1 MGLGRIF
8 RKLGL
13 PAWTFIGIGVSAIW
27 FSYAGTLLEKS
38 VRDALGV
45 NEHSPLWLTYIPPVI
60 VFLVPCSVIVV
71 AYLWQRW
78 KYPLSKLK
86 WKGGKLIPPEGKKG
100 LILLVSNKDSA
111 LFAIKYHYEIKKTLE
126 RVWLIPSNALSA
138 ETFGPSTRPTAG
150 LIEMECKALAEKE
163 SRSLNVETHPT
174 GVSPAD
180 SQDTFDYVRRIFRES
195 GYEADELIADFT
207 GGTKPMSVGVIMACL
222 PAERELEYVSYNGET
237 KKSHGP
243 FLIDYQHRAFDLIG

>member
-1 MGLGRIF
+1 MGLGRVF
-8 RKLGL
+8 RRLGL
-13 PAWTFIGIGVSAIW
+13 PAWTFVGIGVSAIW
-27 FSYAGTLLEKS
+27 FNYIGSLLEKFT
-38 VRDALGV
+38 RDALRV
-45 NEHSPLWLTYIPPVI
+45 NEQSPLWLTYIPPAL

-78 KYPLSKLK
+78 KYPLSKLR
-86 WKGGKLIPPEGKKG
+86 WRGGRLVPPAGKKG
-100 LILLVSNKDSA
+100 LILLVSNPESA
-111 LFAIKYHYEIKKTLE
+111 LFAIKYHYEIKQTLE
-126 RVWLIPSNALSA
+126 RVWLIPSNDLAV
-138 ETFGPSTRPTAG
+138 ETFGPSTRPTAE
-150 LIEMECKALAEKE
+150 LIEKECQALAAKDG
-163 SRSLNVETHPT
+163 RPLAVEVHPT

-222 PAERELEYVSYNGET
+222 PAERELEYVSLNRET
-237 KKSHGP
+237 GSHGP